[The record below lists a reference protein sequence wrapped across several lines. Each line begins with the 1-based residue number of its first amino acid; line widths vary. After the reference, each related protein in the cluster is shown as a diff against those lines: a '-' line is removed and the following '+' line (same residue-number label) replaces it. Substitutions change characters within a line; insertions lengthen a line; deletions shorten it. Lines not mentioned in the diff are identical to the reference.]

1 MYHHFRPFSY
11 YRLACPEEF
20 LLLDREHNFFL
31 EYVHWQLSDT
41 HNFIPLVQDQWC
53 VFGD

>member
-1 MYHHFRPFSY
+1 MYNHVRPFSY

-31 EYVHWQLSDT
+31 EYVHDHTGLDT
-41 HNFIPLVQDQWC
+41 
-53 VFGD
+53 